1 MLSERDHSSIGPAV
15 NGGGGKIEP
24 MVRLRARIRFSK
36 QGDLRLIGHRDLART
51 IQRAFRRAEIHL
63 GMSQGFHPKP
73 RMSFPSAL
81 AVGVA
86 GLQEVM
92 EVELAEPYTAPQLQ
106 ERLAL
111 HLVPGLTLRCVE
123 ILPPGTPKA
132 RVRSTSWEIPVPPG
146 RVAQTASRIDRLIAG
161 RASPDCDGGE
171 APQPRRGLEALTLGE
186 GVLRMRLRA
195 GPGRMAGPRD
205 VLAALELD
213 DLEQEGHQLTR
224 TMVELD
230 P

>member
-1 MLSERDHSSIGPAV
+1 
-15 NGGGGKIEP
+15 
-24 MVRLRARIRFSK
+24 MVRQRARIRFCK

-92 EVELAEPYTAPQLQ
+92 EVELAEPYTALQIQ

-111 HLVPGLTLRCVE
+111 HPVPGLTLRCVE

-132 RVRSTSWEIPVPPG
+132 RVRSTSWEIPVPPA
-146 RVAQTASRIDRLIAG
+146 RLAETASRIDRLTAN
-161 RASPDCDGGE
+161 PDGLPRDGSE
-171 APQPRRGLEALTLGE
+171 APQPRRGLEELTLCR
-186 GVLRMRLRA
+186 GVLQMRLRA
-195 GPGRMAGPRD
+195 GPGRIAGPRD
-205 VLAALELD
+205 VLAALGLC
-213 DLEQEGHQLTR
+213 DLEQGVHRLTR